1 MVSKG
6 NYELQKEFKQQRLYD
21 LDLGILDNKILAKCN
36 DLKVSQIDVK
46 RSEIKVLSASENLT
60 QDGISLEILKE
71 KTLQL
76 TDGLNFEKSMTRINR
91 EKLLI
96 QGNKAMLELSQ
107 IKAELSESQALF
119 SLKFSSQTAQKINQ
133 LR

>member
-6 NYELQKEFKQQRLYD
+6 LYELLKEGKQQRLYD
-21 LDLGILDNKILAKCN
+21 LDLGIMDNKIIAKSN
-36 DLKVSQIDVK
+36 DLRVSQIHVK
-46 RSEIKVLSASENLT
+46 QSEIKVLSATESLN
-60 QDGISLEILKE
+60 QDGISLSVLKE

-91 EKLLI
+91 EKLLV

-107 IKAELSESQALF
+107 IKAELSESQSLF

>member
-6 NYELQKEFKQQRLYD
+6 LYELLKEGKQQRLYD

-46 RSEIKVLSASENLT
+46 RSEIKVLSATENLT
-60 QDGISLEILKE
+60 QDDISLGILKE

-91 EKLLI
+91 EKLLV

>member
-36 DLKVSQIDVK
+36 DLRVSQIDVK
-46 RSEIKVLSASENLT
+46 RSEIKVLSATENLT
-60 QDGISLEILKE
+60 QDGINLSILKE

-119 SLKFSSQTAQKINQ
+119 SLKFTPLASQKINQ

>member
-6 NYELQKEFKQQRLYD
+6 NFEILKEIKQQRLND
-21 LDLGILDNKILAKCN
+21 LNLGILDNKILAKCN

-46 RSEIKVLSASENLT
+46 RSEIKVLSAIENLT
-60 QDGISLEILKE
+60 QDDISLGILKE

-91 EKLLI
+91 EKLLV

>member
-1 MVSKG
+1 
-6 NYELQKEFKQQRLYD
+6 LYD

-36 DLKVSQIDVK
+36 DLRVSQINVK
-46 RSEIKVLSASENLT
+46 RSEFNVLSATENLT
-60 QDGISLEILKE
+60 QDGINLNILKE

-119 SLKFSSQTAQKINQ
+119 SLKFTPLASQKINQ

>member
-1 MVSKG
+1 MVTKG
-6 NYELQKEFKQQRLYD
+6 NYELLEEQKQQRLYD
-21 LDLGILDNKILAKCN
+21 LDLSILDNKILAKSN
-36 DLKVSQIDVK
+36 DLRVSQIDVK
-46 RSEIKVLSASENLT
+46 RSEIKVLSATENLT
-60 QDGISLEILKE
+60 QDGINLNIFNE

-107 IKAELSESQALF
+107 IKSELAENQALF
-119 SLKFSSQTAQKINQ
+119 SLKFSSQANQKIN
-133 LR
+133 LIK

>member
-1 MVSKG
+1 MSKG

-21 LDLGILDNKILAKCN
+21 LDLGILDNKIAAKCN

-46 RSEIKVLSASENLT
+46 RSEIKVLSATENLT
-60 QDGISLEILKE
+60 QDGINLNILKE

-76 TDGLNFEKSMTRINR
+76 TDGLNFEKANTRINR

-119 SLKFSSQTAQKINQ
+119 SLKFTPLATQKLNQ

>member
-36 DLKVSQIDVK
+36 DLRVSQIDVK
-46 RSEIKVLSASENLT
+46 RSEIKVLSATENLT
-60 QDGISLEILKE
+60 QDNINLSILKE

-119 SLKFSSQTAQKINQ
+119 SLKFTPLASQKINQ

>member
-6 NYELQKEFKQQRLYD
+6 LYELLKEGKQQRLYD

-46 RSEIKVLSASENLT
+46 RSEIKVLSATESLN
-60 QDGISLEILKE
+60 QDGISLSVLKE

-91 EKLLI
+91 EKLLV
-96 QGNKAMLELSQ
+96 QGNKAILELSQ
-107 IKAELSESQALF
+107 IKAELSESQVLF
-119 SLKFSSQTAQKINQ
+119 SLKFTPLASQKINQ

>member
-21 LDLGILDNKILAKCN
+21 LDLGILDNKILAKSN

-46 RSEIKVLSASENLT
+46 RSEIKVLNATENLT
-60 QDGISLEILKE
+60 QDGISLGILKE

-107 IKAELSESQALF
+107 IKIELSESQALF

>member
-1 MVSKG
+1 VVSKG

-36 DLKVSQIDVK
+36 DLRVSQINVK
-46 RSEIKVLSASENLT
+46 RSEFNVLSATENLT
-60 QDGISLEILKE
+60 QDGINLNILKE

-119 SLKFSSQTAQKINQ
+119 SLKFTPLASQKINQ